1 VRSLGNQP
9 PTLATMRCARC
20 NAMLTIHLQDAPAE
34 GSVS

>member
-1 VRSLGNQP
+1 
-9 PTLATMRCARC
+9 MRCARC